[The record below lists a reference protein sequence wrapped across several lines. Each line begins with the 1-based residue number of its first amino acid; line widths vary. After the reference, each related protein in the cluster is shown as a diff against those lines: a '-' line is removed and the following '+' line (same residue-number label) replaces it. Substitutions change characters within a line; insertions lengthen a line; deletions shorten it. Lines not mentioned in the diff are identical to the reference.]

1 MLRASG
7 VDWTVVRG
15 PRVAA
20 ADGFA
25 GLRARTACPAALVAR
40 VAGVAGEVCT
50 PGMKTDELFLL
61 SDAALRSVI
70 DRIAPGDLDTPVPAG
85 ASVADGDDLLDRD
98 LLGGDPIAAYGAL
111 NDAAPAL
118 VGAVV
123 EPGTIFPCADPDT
136 GRASDR
142 PSALGRL
149 QPTRTVGK

>member
-1 MLRASG
+1 MPPSERH
-7 VDWTVVRG
+7 R
-15 PRVAA
+15 PHR
-20 ADGFA
+20 
-25 GLRARTACPAALVAR
+25 
-40 VAGVAGEVCT
+40 
-50 PGMKTDELFLL
+50 PG
-61 SDAALRSVI
+61 I
-70 DRIAPGDLDTPVPAG
+70 LDTPVPAEWSRTPDPTLREILKAHAYDEAWITGVLAG

-98 LLGGDPIAAYGAL
+98 LLGGDPIAAYGTL